1 LVCCQWQCGYQTM
14 LDEAVAIV
22 MAPTD
27 SRKKCGI
34 FRLTTPVGL
43 EHVQKCTYK
52 GFHAACNSEQY
63 ELCGH
68 VYLNPGAKH
77 EVIDLR

>member
-1 LVCCQWQCGYQTM
+1 VDIHTQCGYQTM

-22 MAPTD
+22 MAPSD
-27 SRKKCGI
+27 ARRQCGI
-34 FRLTTPVGL
+34 FRLTTPEGL
-43 EHVQKCTYK
+43 THVQRCALR
-52 GFHAACNSEQY
+52 GFHAGCGSAQY

-68 VYLNPGAKH
+68 VYLNPRATH